1 MFRLGLLHSGYR
13 SEKYWW
19 EFVVLVRKVM
29 LVSISTFASTDQLQ
43 LHFSLAI
50 LIVSLHLHDT
60 NRPFGFGEDQ
70 GKDLLQ
76 ESLEDMQQ
84 RHFSEKALHRYEMG
98 SLLWYVHI
106 CF

>member
-1 MFRLGLLHSGYR
+1 MKNKKLIAIFSPALKKNSFVSGIAVYNHRLIKELSRYYDFHIINNNKYDSRYR

-50 LIVSLHLHDT
+50 LIVSLYI
-60 NRPFGFGEDQ
+60 F
-70 GKDLLQ
+70 
-76 ESLEDMQQ
+76 
-84 RHFSEKALHRYEMG
+84 FSI
-98 SLLWYVHI
+98 SIFVS
-106 CF
+106 